1 MIQKLPVRKNYH
13 LKTSPLP
20 RIEIGMLGSLF
31 HQRSLTSFFS
41 YQKEYIF
48 FYFYSIYICGGYN
61 LILSVKECYK
71 LNLSN
76 TTQGWVPI
84 APLIKGR
91 FNFKMVA
98 ANGFIYAVGGEGPFS
113 EHDDIE
119 VHCKYTFK
127 LTQTNKQTKYLAC
140 LNLLLTYI
148 KN

>member
-1 MIQKLPVRKNYH
+1 MIQTTSKKKLTFKNI
-13 LKTSPLP
+13 TFFP

-91 FNFKMVA
+91 FNFKMVS

-119 VHCKYTFK
+119 VHCKYTLK
-127 LTQTNKQTKYLAC
+127 LTQTNKK
-140 LNLLLTYI
+140 
-148 KN
+148 

>member
-1 MIQKLPVRKNYH
+1 MIQTTSKK
-13 LKTSPLP
+13 KTTFKSITFAQNWNRNAGLIIPPKELDF
-20 RIEIGMLGSLF
+20 LF
-31 HQRSLTSFFS
+31 L

-48 FYFYSIYICGGYN
+48 FSFYSIYICGGYN

-119 VHCKYTFK
+119 VHCKYLQTIKKTFS
-127 LTQTNKQTKYLAC
+127 LPEFI
-140 LNLLLTYI
+140 TYI
-148 KN
+148 LGSCK

>member
-1 MIQKLPVRKNYH
+1 MQTTSKKKLTFKNITFAQNWNKNAG
-13 LKTSPLP
+13 LIVPSKELDF
-20 RIEIGMLGSLF
+20 LF
-31 HQRSLTSFFS
+31 L
-41 YQKEYIF
+41 YQKEYILF
-48 FYFYSIYICGGYN
+48 SFYSIYICGGYN

-98 ANGFIYAVGGEGPFS
+98 ANGFVGGEGPFS

-119 VHCKYTFK
+119 VHCKYLQAIK
-127 LTQTNKQTKYLAC
+127 KHLVC
-140 LNLLLTYI
+140 LNLLLIT
-148 KN
+148 

>member
-1 MIQKLPVRKNYH
+1 
-13 LKTSPLP
+13 
-20 RIEIGMLGSLF
+20 MLGLLF
-31 HQRSLTSFFS
+31 LQRCLTSFF
-41 YQKEYIF
+41 YIKRNIF
-48 FYFYSIYICGGYN
+48 FPSFYSIYICGGYN

-76 TTQGWVPI
+76 TTEGWVPI

-119 VHCKYTFK
+119 VHCKYTLK
-127 LTQTNKQTKYLAC
+127 LTQTNKQ
-140 LNLLLTYI
+140 NI
-148 KN
+148 

>member
-1 MIQKLPVRKNYH
+1 MNAGLIVPSKELDF
-13 LKTSPLP
+13 
-20 RIEIGMLGSLF
+20 LF
-31 HQRSLTSFFS
+31 L
-41 YQKEYIF
+41 YQKEYILF
-48 FYFYSIYICGGYN
+48 SFYSIYICGGYN

-98 ANGFIYAVGGEGPFS
+98 ANGLIYAVGGEGPFS

-119 VHCKYTFK
+119 VHYKYTLK
-127 LTQTNKQTKYLAC
+127 LTQTKYLAC
-140 LNLLLTYI
+140 LNLLLMSKI
-148 KN
+148 RVL